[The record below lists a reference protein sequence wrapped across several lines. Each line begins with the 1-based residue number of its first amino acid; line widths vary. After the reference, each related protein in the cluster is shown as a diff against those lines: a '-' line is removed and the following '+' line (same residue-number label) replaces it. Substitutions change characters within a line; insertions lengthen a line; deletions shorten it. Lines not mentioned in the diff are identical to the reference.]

1 MKIWHKALILAIVTE
16 GVTIAWYAI
25 ARGSQGTLFSLALI
39 VHTPALFLTFG
50 LGVPILLTLPIEA
63 ALWMLFWFLLL
74 RLFAAPKDELTTL
87 SFTDHQ
93 GEWHEPKVKKIVPR

>member
-1 MKIWHKALILAIVTE
+1 MKIWHKALILAVVTE
-16 GVTIAWYAI
+16 SVTIASYVI

-63 ALWMLFWFLLL
+63 ALWMLFWFLVL
-74 RLFAAPKDELTTL
+74 RLFAGPNDELTKL
-87 SFTDHQ
+87 SSGDLQ